1 MTESYFKLE
10 SPITFKGED
19 GDGILS
25 YRHYDPNELVM
36 GRRIENHLRFAVCY

>member
-10 SPITFKGED
+10 SPITFKGEA

-25 YRHYDPNELVM
+25 YRHYDPDEMVM
-36 GRRIENHLRFAVCY
+36 GKRMEDHLRFAVC